1 MRTLWRT
8 TASLLRKYPILW
20 LPAILAEVLAFNI
33 GWLENL
39 LRHWLIQKLLPWLSE
54 GHSVLSNSPVYG
66 APTQQ
71 VMNKVIF
78 LATPIEWGARFL
90 SDAIFACA
98 LVATA
103 AMLRRISHTG
113 IGTLRE
119 AVAPIAASSRRILI
133 FSLKIFGLNIAFRS
147 MAGLLSP
154 LIVSVNPQTIQGKL
168 EALFSL
174 SLKTSNALEK
184 LNLVPNLIND
194 LLTLPITLGFVY
206 IIATLQLRLIQP
218 QNFNPTPEQKKPARL
233 AAIYAAVAFIVLGI
247 LTSTVEFILLQQL
260 SPASNLVVY
269 AVRTITSLIT
279 AIPYVPLYIAFYLIA
294 NSDSPLATLP
304 EAQPE
309 AEILAEGHS
318 PSAILH
324 LLGIID
330 WCNTLT
336 TRIPLPSGR

>member
-1 MRTLWRT
+1 
-8 TASLLRKYPILW
+8 
-20 LPAILAEVLAFNI
+20 
-33 GWLENL
+33 
-39 LRHWLIQKLLPWLSE
+39 
-54 GHSVLSNSPVYG
+54 
-66 APTQQ
+66 
-71 VMNKVIF
+71 
-78 LATPIEWGARFL
+78 
-90 SDAIFACA
+90 
-98 LVATA
+98 
-103 AMLRRISHTG
+103 
-113 IGTLRE
+113 
-119 AVAPIAASSRRILI
+119 
-133 FSLKIFGLNIAFRS
+133 

-294 NSDSPLATLP
+294 NPDSPLATLP
-304 EAQPE
+304 EAQPG
-309 AEILAEGHS
+309 AEILAEGE
-318 PSAILH
+318 
-324 LLGIID
+324 
-330 WCNTLT
+330 T
-336 TRIPLPSGR
+336 